1 MVILSLIKYKGIEVN
16 KVLIESISLEKLKE
30 LMSENNPQDLD
41 IFEDVNRLSFVV
53 NNISVDSNLYESLVY
68 VCKIDIISFSNL
80 KIAYYKT
87 VLNMDYEVID
97 DFFVTLIE

>member
-30 LMSENNPQDLD
+30 LMSENDPQDLD
-41 IFEDVNRLSFVV
+41 IFEDVNRLSFVL
-53 NNISVDSNLYESLVY
+53 NNISIDSNLYESLVY
-68 VCKIDIISFSNL
+68 ICKIDIISFSNL
-80 KIAYYKT
+80 KIAYYKA

-97 DFFVTLIE
+97 DFFVTLID

>member
-1 MVILSLIKYKGIEVN
+1 MN

-30 LMSENNPQDLD
+30 LMSENDPQDLD
-41 IFEDVNRLSFVV
+41 IFEDVNRLSFVL

>member
-30 LMSENNPQDLD
+30 LMSENDPQDLD
-41 IFEDVNRLSFVV
+41 IFEDVNRLSFVL

-87 VLNMDYEVID
+87 VLNMGDRKSV
-97 DFFVTLIE
+97 V